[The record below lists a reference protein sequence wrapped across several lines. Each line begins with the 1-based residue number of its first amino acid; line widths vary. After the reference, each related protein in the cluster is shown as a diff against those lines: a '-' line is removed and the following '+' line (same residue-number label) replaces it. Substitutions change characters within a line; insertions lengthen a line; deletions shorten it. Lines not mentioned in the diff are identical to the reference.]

1 MDRFLATFALTYR
14 NKVKTK
20 SFLIFT
26 GIVVILILAAGNIN
40 KIIDLFDNGGDKIGI
55 VANNDKLYK
64 AIKSQGKQL
73 NDDATFHKVSENKAK
88 NDIKNKKMDEAY
100 VVNLENNKLHGEIL
114 SRDTVSTQKKQ
125 KYQALLST
133 IQTQMT
139 ASNLKLSSS
148 ELKSLQTK
156 SKVSSQMISDQQ
168 QNKNLSEAQKTFNMI
183 VVYAGIMLLFFIII
197 NYANQIAMEIATE
210 KTSRVIEMIITSVS
224 PMTHILAKIAGV
236 IAVALTQIAIFI
248 IVAIISYFAFDVK
261 EMFKGFDVHPG
272 TLTTQ
277 IIIVGIINLIIGVLS
292 YVFLAAILGAIT
304 SRIEDINQSI
314 MPMSLLSMIGLYVS
328 LYSVW
333 NPDALI
339 TKITSFIPMLSPF
352 IMFVRSSSPNVEI
365 WEIVLSII
373 ISLITG
379 AILLWIA
386 VRSYKD
392 SILSF
397 DRNVKASMK
406 RLFKRA

>member
-1 MDRFLATFALTYR
+1 MDRFFATFALTYR
-14 NKVKTK
+14 NKVKAK

-40 KIIDLFDNGGDKIGI
+40 KIIDLFNNGGNKIGI
-55 VANNDKLYK
+55 VTNNDNLYK
-64 AIKSQGKQL
+64 AVKSQEKQL
-73 NDDATFHKVSENKAK
+73 DDDATFQKVSKNKAK
-88 NDIKNKKMDEAY
+88 KDIRNKKMDEAY
-100 VVNLENNKLHGEIL
+100 VANLSDNKINGKIL
-114 SRDTVSTQKKQ
+114 SRDTVSAQKEQ
-125 KYQALLST
+125 KYQAVLST
-133 IQTQMT
+133 IQTQIM
-139 ASNLKLSSS
+139 ASNLNLSPS
-148 ELKSLQTK
+148 ELKSLQAQ
-156 SKVSSQMISDQQ
+156 SNVSTQMISDQQ
-168 QNKNLSEAQKTFNMI
+168 HNKNLSEAQKTFNMI

-236 IAVALTQIAIFI
+236 IAVALTQIAIFV
-248 IVAIISYFAFDVK
+248 IVALISYIAFDVK
-261 EMFKGFDVHPG
+261 EMFDGFDVHPG

-277 IIIVGIINLIIGVLS
+277 IIIVGIINLIVGVLS

-352 IMFVRSSSPNVEI
+352 VMFVRSSSPNVEI
-365 WEIVLSII
+365 WEIVLSVI

-379 AILLWIA
+379 IILLWIA
-386 VRSYKD
+386 IRSYKD

-397 DRNVKASMK
+397 DRSVKASMK
-406 RLFKRA
+406 RLFNRG

>member
-1 MDRFLATFALTYR
+1 MDRFFATFALTYR
-14 NKVKTK
+14 NKVKAK

-40 KIIDLFDNGGDKIGI
+40 KIIDLFNNGGNKIGI
-55 VANNDKLYK
+55 VTNNDNLYK
-64 AIKSQGKQL
+64 AVKSQEKQL
-73 NDDATFHKVSENKAK
+73 DDDATFQKVSKNKAK
-88 NDIKNKKMDEAY
+88 KDIRNKKMDEAY
-100 VVNLENNKLHGEIL
+100 VANLSDNKINGKIL
-114 SRDTVSTQKKQ
+114 SRDTVSAQKEQ
-125 KYQALLST
+125 KYQAVLST
-133 IQTQMT
+133 IQTQIM
-139 ASNLKLSSS
+139 ASNLNLSPS
-148 ELKSLQTK
+148 ELKSLQAQ
-156 SKVSSQMISDQQ
+156 SNVSTQMISDQQ
-168 QNKNLSEAQKTFNMI
+168 HNKNLSEAQKTFNMI

-236 IAVALTQIAIFI
+236 IAVALTQIAIFV
-248 IVAIISYFAFDVK
+248 IVALISYIAFDVK
-261 EMFKGFDVHPG
+261 EMFDGFDVHPG

-277 IIIVGIINLIIGVLS
+277 IIIVGIINLIVGVLS

-352 IMFVRSSSPNVEI
+352 VMFVRSSSPNVEI
-365 WEIVLSII
+365 WEIVLSVI

-379 AILLWIA
+379 VILLWIA
-386 VRSYKD
+386 IRSYKD

-397 DRNVKASMK
+397 DRSVKASMK
-406 RLFKRA
+406 RLFNRG

>member
-1 MDRFLATFALTYR
+1 MDRFFATFALTYR
-14 NKVKTK
+14 NKVKAK

-40 KIIDLFDNGGDKIGI
+40 KIIDLFNNGGNKIGI
-55 VANNDKLYK
+55 VTNNDNLYK
-64 AIKSQGKQL
+64 AVKSQEKQL
-73 NDDATFHKVSENKAK
+73 DDDATFQKVSKNKAK
-88 NDIKNKKMDEAY
+88 KDIRNKKMDEAY
-100 VVNLENNKLHGEIL
+100 VANLSDNKINGKIL
-114 SRDTVSTQKKQ
+114 SRDTVSAQKEQ
-125 KYQALLST
+125 KYQAVLST
-133 IQTQMT
+133 IQTQIM
-139 ASNLKLSSS
+139 ASNLNLSPS
-148 ELKSLQTK
+148 ELKSLQAQ
-156 SKVSSQMISDQQ
+156 SNVSTQMISDQQ
-168 QNKNLSEAQKTFNMI
+168 HNKNLSEAQKTFNMI

-236 IAVALTQIAIFI
+236 IAVALTQIAIFV
-248 IVAIISYFAFDVK
+248 IVALISYIAFDVK
-261 EMFKGFDVHPG
+261 EMFDGFDVHPG

-277 IIIVGIINLIIGVLS
+277 IIIVGIINLIVGVLS

-352 IMFVRSSSPNVEI
+352 VMFVRSSSPNVEI
-365 WEIVLSII
+365 WEIVLSVI

-379 AILLWIA
+379 VILLWIA
-386 VRSYKD
+386 IRSYKD

-397 DRNVKASMK
+397 DRSVKASMK
-406 RLFKRA
+406 RLLNRG

>member
-14 NKVKTK
+14 NKVKAK

-55 VANNDKLYK
+55 VADNDKLYK
-64 AIKSQGKQL
+64 AIKSQEKQL
-73 NDDATFHKVSENKAK
+73 NDDATYHRMSESKAK
-88 NDIKNKKMDEAY
+88 KEIKSKKLDEAY
-100 VVNLENNKLHGEIL
+100 IVNLADNKLNGKIL
-114 SRDTVSTQKKQ
+114 SHDTVSAQKQQ
-125 KYQALLST
+125 KFKAMLTT
-133 IQTQMT
+133 IQTQIT
-139 ASNLKLSSS
+139 ASNLKLTPS
-148 ELKSLQTK
+148 ELKSLQAQ
-156 SKVSSQMISDQQ
+156 SKVSTEMISDSQH
-168 QNKNLSEAQKTFNMI
+168 NNNLSEAQKTFNII

-224 PMTHILAKIAGV
+224 PMVHILAKIAGI
-236 IAVALTQIAIFI
+236 IAVALTQIVIFV

-272 TLTTQ
+272 GLTTQ
-277 IIIVGIINLIIGVLS
+277 IIIVGMINLIVGVLS
-292 YVFLAAILGAIT
+292 YVFLAARLGAIT
-304 SRIEDINQSI
+304 DRIEDINQSI
-314 MPMSLLSMIGLYVS
+314 MPMSLLGMIGLYVS

-352 IMFVRSSSPNVEI
+352 TMFVRSSSPNVEV
-365 WEIVLSII
+365 WEIVVSVI
-373 ISLITG
+373 ISLIT
-379 AILLWIA
+379 AVILLWVAI
-386 VRSYKD
+386 RSYKD

-397 DRNVKASMK
+397 DRSVKASMK
-406 RLFKRA
+406 RLLKRS

>member
-1 MDRFLATFALTYR
+1 MDRFFATFALTYR
-14 NKVKTK
+14 NKVKAK

-40 KIIDLFDNGGDKIGI
+40 KIIDLFNNGGDKIGI
-55 VANNDKLYK
+55 VTNNDNLYK
-64 AIKSQGKQL
+64 AVKSQEKQL
-73 NDDATFHKVSENKAK
+73 DDDATFQKVSKNKAK
-88 NDIKNKKMDEAY
+88 KDIRNKKMDEAY
-100 VVNLENNKLHGEIL
+100 VANLSDNKINGKIL
-114 SRDTVSTQKKQ
+114 SRDTVSAQKEQ
-125 KYQALLST
+125 KYQAVLST
-133 IQTQMT
+133 IQTQIM
-139 ASNLKLSSS
+139 ASNLNLSPS
-148 ELKSLQTK
+148 ELKSLQAQ
-156 SKVSSQMISDQQ
+156 SNVSTQMISDQQ
-168 QNKNLSEAQKTFNMI
+168 HNKNLSEAQKTFNMI

-236 IAVALTQIAIFI
+236 IAVALTQIAIFV
-248 IVAIISYFAFDVK
+248 IVALISYIAFDVK
-261 EMFKGFDVHPG
+261 EMFDGFDVHPG

-277 IIIVGIINLIIGVLS
+277 IIIVGIINLIVGVLS

-352 IMFVRSSSPNVEI
+352 VMFVRSSSPNVEI
-365 WEIVLSII
+365 WEIVLSVI

-379 AILLWIA
+379 IILLWIA
-386 VRSYKD
+386 IRSYKD

-397 DRNVKASMK
+397 DRSVKASMK
-406 RLFKRA
+406 RLFNRG

>member
-1 MDRFLATFALTYR
+1 MDRFFATFALTYR
-14 NKVKTK
+14 NKVKAK

-40 KIIDLFDNGGDKIGI
+40 KIIDLFNNGGDKIGI
-55 VANNDKLYK
+55 VTNNDNLYK
-64 AIKSQGKQL
+64 AVKSQEKQL
-73 NDDATFHKVSENKAK
+73 DDDATFQKVSKNKAK
-88 NDIKNKKMDEAY
+88 KDIRNKKMDEAY
-100 VVNLENNKLHGEIL
+100 VANLSDNKINGKIL
-114 SRDTVSTQKKQ
+114 SRDTVSAQKEQ
-125 KYQALLST
+125 KYQAVLST
-133 IQTQMT
+133 IQTQIM
-139 ASNLKLSSS
+139 ASNLNLSPS
-148 ELKSLQTK
+148 ELKSLQAQ
-156 SKVSSQMISDQQ
+156 SNVSTQMISDQQ
-168 QNKNLSEAQKTFNMI
+168 HNKNLSEAQKTFNMI

-236 IAVALTQIAIFI
+236 IAVALTQIAIFV
-248 IVAIISYFAFDVK
+248 IVALISYIAFDVK
-261 EMFKGFDVHPG
+261 EMFDGFDVHPG

-277 IIIVGIINLIIGVLS
+277 IIIVGIINLIVGVLS

-352 IMFVRSSSPNVEI
+352 VMFVRSSSPNVEI
-365 WEIVLSII
+365 WEIVLSVI

-379 AILLWIA
+379 VILLWIA
-386 VRSYKD
+386 IRSYKD

-397 DRNVKASMK
+397 DRSVKASMK
-406 RLFKRA
+406 RLFNRG